1 MDFAKSLK
9 GICQRGDFEL
19 LKKLYLKG
27 KIIRNDV
34 VRVDECELTL
44 FECASLYGH
53 LQICKWLYYTFEI
66 TKEDAMLNDY
76 CSFNV
81 SCLHGQ
87 LNVCK
92 WMQKKFRFTKEEI
105 ISISDGGLLED
116 ICEQFIC
123 EENYPES
130 FFEIFSYLS
139 NTFGF
144 TTEDVTH
151 FIHKIP
157 QTRRERFLECFTPIG
172 LLTKP
177 AKF

>member
-1 MDFAKSLK
+1 MDFAKSLE
-9 GICQRGDFEL
+9 GICQRDDFEL

-27 KIIRNDV
+27 NFIRDDV
-34 VRVDECELTL
+34 VRVDEDVLTL
-44 FECASLYGH
+44 FESASLYGH

-81 SCLHGQ
+81 ACLHGQ
-87 LNVCK
+87 LNICK
-92 WMQKKFRFTKEEI
+92 WMQKKFCFTKKEL
-105 ISISDGGLLED
+105 ISICDGRFLKD
-116 ICEQFIC
+116 ICKEFLY
-123 EENYPES
+123 EENYAEC

-144 TTEDVTH
+144 TVQDVTH
-151 FIHKIP
+151 FINKIP
-157 QTRRERFLECFTPIG
+157 KTKRERFLECFTPIG
-172 LLTKP
+172 SFTKP